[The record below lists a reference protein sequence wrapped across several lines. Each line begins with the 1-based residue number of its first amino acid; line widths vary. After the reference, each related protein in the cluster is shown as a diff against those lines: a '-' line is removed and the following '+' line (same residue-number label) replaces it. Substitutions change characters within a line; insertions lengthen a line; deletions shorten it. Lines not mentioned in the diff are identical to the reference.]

1 MSGLNVNVFLGALE
15 AQYQELSFSA
25 SNRDEII
32 VEATADEIDRLQQQV
47 SRDIAVR
54 NLDRTSALL
63 RNIRAALDRIEDETY
78 GVCLRCEEPIP
89 EKRLKAIPWASNCVD
104 CQEMIDRH
112 ESEREGNNDT
122 ITFAA

>member
-1 MSGLNVNVFLGALE
+1 VSGLNVNVFLGALE

-32 VEATADEIDRLQQQV
+32 VEATADDIDRLQQQV

-78 GVCLRCEEPIP
+78 GVCLRCEEPILKSVL
-89 EKRLKAIPWASNCVD
+89 KRFRGRPIVSTV
-104 CQEMIDRH
+104 R
-112 ESEREGNNDT
+112 R
-122 ITFAA
+122 

>member
-1 MSGLNVNVFLGALE
+1 VSEVNINEFRRVLE
-15 AQYQELSFSA
+15 ANYQELSFSA

-63 RNIRAALDRIEDETY
+63 EHPSGA
-78 GVCLRCEEPIP
+78 
-89 EKRLKAIPWASNCVD
+89 
-104 CQEMIDRH
+104 
-112 ESEREGNNDT
+112 
-122 ITFAA
+122 